1 MADVIGLSDVSSQDT
16 GKGSVLKTG
25 GMRKKYNMKKMKC
38 KSGQVYNMKLK
49 KCVTR
54 KGVK

>member
-1 MADVIGLSDVSSQDT
+1 MADVIGMSDVSSPDT

-25 GMRKKYNMKKMKC
+25 DMKKKYNMKKMKC

-49 KCVTR
+49 KCVTK